1 MRYLTPCQV
10 LREDLWKAM
19 KKAVDA
25 RAKTPDVAAMS
36 TRERILHE
44 TWHMLEQRRGQ
55 SVRLEDIA
63 KAAGVS
69 RQAIYLHFGSRAEL
83 FIQTARY
90 ADERLNAVERF
101 QAVCAEKGDRALDAF
116 IAWWASYIPDIYG
129 LAKAFLT
136 LQATDE
142 AAAAAWADRKR
153 AMYQGSLIALQA
165 VRHEGLLA
173 SQWTVR
179 LAADFLWA
187 ILSIETWEYLTI
199 DRGWSNEQ
207 YVERMQ
213 MAAQSALTR
222 ER

>member
-1 MRYLTPCQV
+1 
-10 LREDLWKAM
+10 M
-19 KKAVDA
+19 KKTIDSAV
-25 RAKTPDVAAMS
+25 REPNTPDVAAMN

-44 TWHMLEQRRGQ
+44 TWHLLEQCRGQ

-83 FIQTARY
+83 FIQAARY
-90 ADERLNAVERF
+90 ADERLNALARF
-101 QAVCAEKGDRALDAF
+101 QAVCAETGDRALDAF

-129 LAKAFLT
+129 LAKAFLA
-136 LQATDE
+136 LQETDE

-153 AMYQGSLIALQA
+153 AMYQGSLTALRSVKHA
-165 VRHEGLLA
+165 GLLA
-173 SQWTVR
+173 PQWPVR

-199 DRGWSNEQ
+199 ERGWSNDQ
-207 YVERMQ
+207 YIARMQ
-213 MAAQSALTR
+213 MAARDALTR
-222 ER
+222 QP